1 MDSHRHVAKILNYK
15 HMKIKLLIIVMTFSV
30 SLFGQSKTGSTAAPF
45 LNIGIGPRAI
55 AMGGAFVA
63 TADDVT
69 SIYWNPAGA
78 SRMNKSGALFAHSKW
93 FADIDYNWAGAV
105 INMDDAGIFGI
116 SVVNLDYGDMELT
129 TLGEPGGTGGTF
141 SANDMSIAITYAK
154 NLTDQFSIGGSVKYI
169 SQNIWNSSA
178 SAIAFDL
185 GVLFHS
191 DFYGLRIGA
200 AITNL
205 GGDMQISGS
214 DLNVQ
219 HDIDP
224 NIYGNNDQILATLD
238 TDKWPLPL
246 TFKIGLAMDVF
257 EVEDH
262 RITLAADALH
272 PSDNKESMNI
282 GMEYEV
288 FNMVALRAGYKSLLL
303 ENSEEGLTYGFG
315 LKYDFTPSLAL
326 SIDYAY
332 QEFGILKD
340 TQHFS
345 IGINF

>member
-1 MDSHRHVAKILNYK
+1 MR
-15 HMKIKLLIIVMTFSV
+15 IKLLIIMITFSV
-30 SLFGQSKTGSTAAPF
+30 SLLGQSKTGSTAAPF
-45 LNIGIGPRAI
+45 LNIGIGPRSI

-63 TADDVT
+63 TADDVS

-93 FADIDYNWAGAV
+93 IADIDYNWAGAV
-105 INMDDAGIFGI
+105 INMEDAGVFGI
-116 SVVNLDYGDMELT
+116 SVTNLDYGDMDLT
-129 TLGEPGGTGGTF
+129 TLSEPGGTGGTF
-141 SANDMSIAITYAK
+141 TANDMSIAITYAK
-154 NLTDQFSIGGSVKYI
+154 NLTDRFSIGGSVKYI

-178 SAIAFDL
+178 STIAVDL

-214 DLNVQ
+214 DLSVQ
-219 HDIDP
+219 HDI
-224 NIYGNNDQILATLD
+224 NQTIYGNNDQILATLN

-246 TFKIGLAMDVF
+246 TFKIGIAMDVLKM
-257 EVEDH
+257 EDH

-272 PSDNKESMNI
+272 PSDNKESLNI
-282 GMEYEV
+282 GMEYEL
-288 FNMVALRAGYKSLLL
+288 FSMIALRTGYKSLGL
-303 ENSEEGLTYGFG
+303 ENSEEGLTFGFG
-315 LKYDFTPSLAL
+315 LKYDFAPSLGL

-345 IGINF
+345 VGVYF

>member
-1 MDSHRHVAKILNYK
+1 MR
-15 HMKIKLLIIVMTFSV
+15 IKLLIIMITFSV

-45 LNIGIGPRAI
+45 LNIGIGPRSI

-63 TADDVT
+63 TADDVS

-78 SRMNKSGALFAHSKW
+78 ARMNKSGALFAHSKW
-93 FADIDYNWAGAV
+93 FADIDYNWAGTV
-105 INMDDAGIFGI
+105 VNMDDAGVIGI
-116 SVVNLDYGDMELT
+116 SVTNLDYGDMELT
-129 TLGEPGGTGGTF
+129 TLSEPEGTGGTF
-141 SANDMSIAITYAK
+141 TANDMSIAITYAK
-154 NLTDQFSIGGSVKYI
+154 NLTDRFSIGGSVKYI

-178 SAIAFDL
+178 STIAVDL

-191 DFYGLRIGA
+191 DIYGLRIGA

-214 DLNVQ
+214 DLNIQ
-219 HDIDP
+219 HDIDRT
-224 NIYGNNDQILATLD
+224 IYGNNDQILATLD

-246 TFKIGLAMDVF
+246 TFKIGLAM
-257 EVEDH
+257 ELIEMRDH
-262 RITLAADALH
+262 RVTIAADALN
-272 PSDNKESMNI
+272 PSDNDQAMNV

-288 FNMVALRAGYKSLLL
+288 FNMIALRAGYKSLFLD
-303 ENSEEGLTYGFG
+303 NSEEGLTLGFG
-315 LKYDFTPSLAL
+315 LKYDFTPSLGL

-332 QEFGILKD
+332 QQFGVLKD

-345 IGINF
+345 VGVFF